1 MADEESGGAVEVGT
15 AYVSIIPSARG
26 FAKKLR
32 AELEREIKTLD
43 LDKVIGDQIGK
54 RPIKIPVVADFDS
67 NGLKG
72 KVDEAARR
80 AKTKV
85 KVDVDT
91 DKSSLGGAFKGI
103 ASLLPNIGGIASKVQ
118 DLVGSL
124 QEAAGS
130 SAKLGGNLA
139 GSVETATGP
148 IGAAIGLVAALG
160 AGLAAVGG
168 AAIFAAPA
176 LSAVAGAIASLPA
189 VAVGGGAALATLAL
203 GLRGIAAAF
212 KPAARGGGGGGGED
226 AATRARRIAGAERG
240 IDAARRGIASATR
253 GVAAAEQGLVDAER
267 GLATAQDRSAKA
279 QLAVNKARAEAAEDL
294 QQLNFQL
301 RDAQISE
308 VEAAQAVQDA
318 QRDLEEA
325 KVGGDIPTI
334 TRANNALERA
344 QLTLDEAS
352 DSAKDLT
359 KSQAAQSKAGVE
371 GSDKVKDALAEQA
384 DAMQGVRDAQQG
396 ILDAQNGILSANESL
411 QSSYDGLAS
420 ANDALAEAQKK
431 NAGAGGAAAA
441 AVVKLAPAAQK
452 FVDAVKALGPA
463 FDRLR
468 LDVQQ
473 RLFEGLDKTVTNLGN
488 AWIPQ
493 LRITLGGYAD
503 TFNGFFKTLGST
515 LTQPKVITDLA
526 AGAGVRAL
534 WAGEAGPGHRGPAGE
549 GLRDAV
555 RRGGPV
561 RHRAVQQAR
570 RHRHE
575 VLRVGRGGP
584 QVGCAAGVLQ
594 ERGEGAAET
603 SSTSAARSR
612 RSSALIT
619 IIVGKPLTSGSKTPL
634 EQFRDGLQ
642 KIANYLNDPSNQ
654 QKIRDFLGDIEKVV
668 SGLLTVAG
676 KVSSIYDKIRNAL
689 GGDGSGLGADIGSAI
704 ISGLVLGLETNAKL
718 ATDAFFGSFQFLIN
732 GVKKLL
738 GIKSPSTVFA
748 EIGRNIID
756 GLTGGIGAKLGSLS
770 AQISGIPSRIRS
782 AIGRAGDVLY
792 TVGQNIAIGLANGIG
807 NLLGTVSKYAGYARS
822 AVTGAFS
829 GAGKLLY
836 NVGKNIV
843 IGLINGISS
852 MLSSL
857 GNFLGSIGTFI
868 QDHKGPIEKDRKL
881 LVGAGQAIM
890 GGLITGI
897 ASQRAALGDE
907 LGVVTDMFGNVVP
920 QLTANPTSGVRAGG
934 SAGAP
939 SALLTVDA
947 SATSDPLLRALA
959 DVIRLRYNGDPMAA
973 LGG

>member
-103 ASLLPNIGGIASKVQ
+103 ADLLPNIGGIASKVQ
-118 DLVGSL
+118 ALVGSL
-124 QEAAGS
+124 QDAAGS

-139 GSVETATGP
+139 GSVQTASGP

-189 VAVGGGAALATLAL
+189 IAVGGGAALATLAL

-526 AGAGVRAL
+526 AGAESVRSGLEKLGQAI
-534 WAGEAGPGHRGPAGE
+534 AGPLVKAFATLSAEAGPFVKVLFDKLAGIVTKFSAWVE
-549 GLRDAV
+549 A
-555 RRGGPV
+555 
-561 RHRAVQQAR
+561 
-570 RHRHE
+570 
-575 VLRVGRGGP
+575 GRKSK
-584 QVGCAAGVLQ
+584 ALQ
-594 ERGEGAAET
+594 EFFKNAAKALGDIFDIGGT
-603 SSTSAARSR
+603 VASIIGG
-612 RSSALIT
+612 LIT